1 MKHNHSN
8 PTQPNTPFIVC
19 FLSDSSKSTQA
30 KTEGEEDKDL
40 IFITKSNIED
50 EKQWFCDEIN
60 CGLSTTHNKTV
71 VLND

>member
-40 IFITKSNIED
+40 IFITKSNRED
-50 EKQWFCDEIN
+50 EKQSLCDEIN
-60 CGLSTTHNKTV
+60 SGLATNINKRRGG
-71 VLND
+71 